1 MDDIY
6 RSAGGRRLIH
16 DLYRRHLAELDVPL
30 SECMVATELGDTH
43 VVTYGRHDATP
54 ILCFHGEYLT
64 GPLAMRPF
72 IEGLDLERVRLLVP
86 DVPGAVGFSLGRR
99 LSASKGEYG
108 RWALQV
114 MEALGL
120 RGCTVLAWSQG
131 ARIALQLC
139 ETAVLSVSRLMLVQP
154 AGFASTSLARTDRLL
169 SARTPDLDR
178 LQLSDQAV
186 QRALEPA
193 LNFEAPD
200 LLEMARLIYLYL
212 RPEPE
217 EWREVKKKSLDKFRA
232 PVGIVACKSDCL
244 FPGDEVVK
252 HARRVVPFM
261 EMSRVVDFGCHCG
274 LFADTDVAH
283 EAIAVVSDFLLRGT
297 D

>member
-16 DLYRRHLAELDVPL
+16 DLYRRHLAALDVPF
-30 SECMVATELGDTH
+30 SERMVATELGDTH
-43 VVTYGRHDATP
+43 VMAYGQRDATP

-64 GPLAMRPF
+64 NPLAMRPF
-72 IEGLDLERVRLLVP
+72 IEGLDLERVRLVVP
-86 DVPGAVGFSLGRR
+86 DVPGAVGFSPGRR
-99 LSASKGEYG
+99 LSVSKGEYG

-114 MEALGL
+114 MEELGM
-120 RGCTVLAWSQG
+120 RGGTVLAWAQG

-154 AGFASTSLARTDRLL
+154 AGFAATSLARTDRLL
-169 SARTPDLDR
+169 GGRTPDLDR
-178 LQLSDQAV
+178 PQLSDQTV
-186 QRALEPA
+186 RRAMEPA
-193 LNFEAPD
+193 LNFDNPD
-200 LLEMARLIYLYL
+200 LLEMARQIYLYL

-217 EWREVKKKSLDKFRA
+217 EWREVKKKNLDKFRA

-244 FPGDEVVK
+244 YPGEDVVK
-252 HARRVVPFM
+252 QARRVVPFI
-261 EMSRVVDFGCHCG
+261 EMSRVVDLGCHCG
-274 LFADTDVAH
+274 LFADTDAARETIGV
-283 EAIAVVSDFLLRGT
+283 ISDFLLRSA